1 MKGTAGGVCML
12 LAQPGAVG
20 LAAQLSV
27 SIAEGARGHGV
38 RRVEVAGA
46 SEQLRQSATGAIG
59 YVYDVL
65 ASEKYLNRRL
75 LVRISPGA
83 DLAAA
88 TGDSGGLAFALAFAL
103 AAAPRGQISVAA
115 TGILGD
121 DGSIQPVNGV
131 PQKLAAALAVLPPG
145 GILVFPGGNERDVA
159 PALRAQ
165 AMARQITLL
174 PGYRLEEVL
183 ARLGFAITHTW
194 LDSPF
199 RGLEAFAFRHAS
211 IFFGRDAEID
221 AVLDQLS
228 RRAGAGKPAVLVRG
242 TSGSGKSSLVQAGV
256 LPALLRR
263 AEAGRAF
270 RWGLLR
276 QVAADAPGME
286 AEALHE
292 ALYAAWT
299 HDEPGGVDAPAPPFE
314 TALDAAQCLRW
325 LQIHSGGT
333 EKNFFPL
340 LVLDQMEGWFQGQL
354 PPDLL
359 RALSGFLAELNAAGV
374 WIIGTIT
381 NAGMA
386 LLNPYPELT
395 RIFEIE
401 GQYVLPAVSVASLD
415 AMIRQ
420 PARAAGLKFELGLD
434 TEIFH
439 AASHGGADV
448 LPLLQMLLTELFE
461 RRDKA
466 RNELGYADFQ
476 AVGGL
481 DGVISTRAE
490 AAYESLDPGA
500 QAALPAMLWKLRTH
514 GFILLGDYPK
524 DHPMRGLIAAF
535 CGRRLL
541 VIDERPQS
549 VAVSAAH
556 EALFRHWPRALAQVS
571 RDEADVKFYSDL
583 AREAAQWARQ
593 ERALI
598 PAGPQLN
605 AATALIQRR
614 EDEWT
619 DIDRPVLDYVAQSAM
634 RMNRRRMLAYAAV
647 GLPLL
652 LGAAAASRSGYDY
665 FESLFVKRI
674 TFDGIDVPDDYD
686 GLPAQAFLFHQG
698 IKISQIEPQ
707 FYNIIL
713 RSALSLYG
721 GAMED
726 SVTRGNVL
734 TQQPPPPGDN
744 TAPVSFSLALDMP
757 VRALRITRAALWGKT
772 GSGVTHPSWRAEAYD
787 AAGTLVATVSE
798 PLLGSYNTIPQK
810 AFELRA
816 TGGEDIESV
825 RITSDYRLNGKPFAG
840 SHAVLIREIDL
851 VLR

>member
-1 MKGTAGGVCML
+1 ML

-65 ASEKYLNRRL
+65 AREKYLNRRL

-103 AAAPRGQISVAA
+103 AAAPRGQISIAA

-121 DGSIQPVNGV
+121 DGSIQPVNGL

-159 PALRAQ
+159 PALRAR
-165 AMARQITLL
+165 AVARQITLL

-194 LDSPF
+194 LESPF

-299 HDEPGGVDAPAPPFE
+299 HEEPGGVDAPAPPFE

-420 PARAAGLKFELGLD
+420 PARAAGLKFEPGLD

-461 RRDKA
+461 RRDRA
-466 RNELGYADFQ
+466 RNELRHVDFQ

-481 DGVISTRAE
+481 DGVISARAE
-490 AAYESLDPGA
+490 AAYESLESGA

-549 VAVSAAH
+549 AAVSAAH
-556 EALFRHWPRALAQVS
+556 EALFRHWPRALEQVS
-571 RDEADVKFYSDL
+571 HDEADVKFYSDL
-583 AREAAQWARQ
+583 AREAAQWARKD
-593 ERALI
+593 RALI
-598 PAGPQLN
+598 PAGPQLK
-605 AATALIQRR
+605 AATALIQRHAA
-614 EDEWT
+614 DWT
-619 DIDRPVLDYVAQSAM
+619 AIDQPVLDYVAQSARQM
-634 RMNRRRMLAYAAV
+634 SRRRLLTYAAAGIV
-647 GLPLL
+647 VLATGVAGLAKLH
-652 LGAAAASRSGYDY
+652 AAPSITKISFDGVAVDNSNGGVATQTYLARYGITVSKLYPADSVVVIRSCMSYYGGKMIDCKQTKNVLSQQNPTDAAP
-665 FESLFVKRI
+665 I
-674 TFDGIDVPDDYD
+674 TFNLVFDKPI
-686 GLPAQAFLFHQG
+686 
-698 IKISQIEPQ
+698 
-707 FYNIIL
+707 
-713 RSALSLYG
+713 
-721 GAMED
+721 
-726 SVTRGNVL
+726 
-734 TQQPPPPGDN
+734 
-744 TAPVSFSLALDMP
+744 
-757 VRALRITRAALWGKT
+757 RALRITRAPLWAAT
-772 GSGVTHPSWRAEAYD
+772 PSGVTHPTWTAFALD
-787 AAGTLVATVSE
+787 ANGQVIGLQHE
-798 PLLGSYNTIPQK
+798 PLLRSFSAVPAKVFN
-810 AFELRA
+810 
-816 TGGEDIESV
+816 
-825 RITSDYRLNGKPFAG
+825 LNGDGKLIYAVQIVSDVRSEGDEPYFPLTNEGGTDFAG
-840 SHAVLIREIDL
+840 AQGVLIDEID
-851 VLR
+851 VER